1 MRIDGNYAHG
11 EVVEVLLTSALTMV
25 VDMDGLFIYDERSV
39 GGTTVYFLEDQLIS
53 QRQLY
58 VLETSNAS
66 EEFILHFR

>member
-1 MRIDGNYAHG
+1 LRIDGNYAHG

-39 GGTTVYFLEDQLIS
+39 GGTTVYFFEDQLIS

-58 VLETSNAS
+58 VFGNFEC
-66 EEFILHFR
+66 FRRV